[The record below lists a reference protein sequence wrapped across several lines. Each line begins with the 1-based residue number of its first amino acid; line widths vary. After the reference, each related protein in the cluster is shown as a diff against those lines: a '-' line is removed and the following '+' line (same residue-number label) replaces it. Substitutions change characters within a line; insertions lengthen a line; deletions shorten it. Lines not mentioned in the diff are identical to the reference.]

1 METLKGVLG
10 LTAIVFNTLFW
21 CIFLLSIAIFKLI
34 LPFER
39 FKKVCT
45 KLIINI
51 GECWIYC
58 NGLWIKALHK
68 PEWKIEGFE
77 SLDSNRWYLSV
88 ANHQSWADI
97 FILQAITNRQVPMLK
112 FFMKYAL
119 IWVPVIG
126 LAWWALDMPFLKR
139 YSKEELEKNPSLRG
153 KDVKAMEKSFE
164 RYKRY
169 PVSIFS
175 FAEGT
180 RFNDQKRVDQGSKF
194 KNLLNPKS
202 GGIGLTLTTMPYI
215 KLILDFT
222 IHYQSSKRSFWDFL
236 CGRLSK
242 VTIKVQEIQIPESL
256 LGKNYEEDQVFR
268 NDLKQ
273 WLEKIWQDKDTILT
287 GLNKTS
293 AR

>member
-1 METLKGVLG
+1 MELDVYARKTLQL
-10 LTAIVFNTLFW
+10 A
-21 CIFLLSIAIFKLI
+21 
-34 LPFER
+34 R
-39 FKKVCT
+39 
-45 KLIINI
+45 
-51 GECWIYC
+51 
-58 NGLWIKALHK
+58 
-68 PEWKIEGFE
+68 
-77 SLDSNRWYLSV
+77 RMQ
-88 ANHQSWADI
+88 NHQS
-97 FILQAITNRQVPMLK
+97 
-112 FFMKYAL
+112 
-119 IWVPVIG
+119 
-126 LAWWALDMPFLKR
+126 
-139 YSKEELEKNPSLRG
+139 
-153 KDVKAMEKSFE
+153 KSRNQFH
-164 RYKRY
+164 YY
-169 PVSIFS
+169 CIYYD
-175 FAEGT
+175 
-180 RFNDQKRVDQGSKF
+180 NN
-194 KNLLNPKS
+194 NLLNPKS